1 MAKFLIAAAD
11 PRKNS
16 VMPLIYDNMEST
28 LTDIQ
33 GNSVIRTVEAV
44 VQVTVTSHPQSRET
58 LRLGKHPPAS

>member
-33 GNSVIRTVEAV
+33 GNSVSRMSIKSGMPRKGK
-44 VQVTVTSHPQSRET
+44 TSSLPPSLSNT
-58 LRLGKHPPAS
+58 LQT